1 MGKSKKKRKPVPAA
15 PRRMSGVGGQFRQ
28 DLAVRDRARM
38 ALSAGLAPGQMPLLL
53 DALDAAA
60 TPVRD
65 HLEPFALVVP
75 DLDEYRRSRRVG
87 IDLYRWTQY
96 FGVSADTLLFNR
108 ENYFGM
114 GAKDPSRGTLEEQ
127 IIVAMYC
134 AYRCTSG
141 STADRYA
148 YYASEETTALILAGS
163 ETSADVS
170 VTAADLPSPAGV
182 AYLNQGSD
190 EEGLVLMWHIAYDE
204 LLTVQLVPV
213 SGVDEFLANDGTSR
227 PGWGYRH
234 ANSRY
239 LPIPGCEA
247 FLSAPE
253 TDEPPA
259 LQPAGGFTP
268 SVNPNVPKEKRTL
281 YQGWTAE
288 QMLRVFLSFTH
299 MIRQE
304 KLVESSGIAVPASR
318 RSRARTK
325 QAMPP
330 VTFLRYRRAS
340 SGSAGPAKTG
350 ASTRNYTRRW
360 AVRGHWKRHWYPS
373 ENRHHPMWIESYI
386 AGPEGAPL
394 KTSDKVRLL

>member
-1 MGKSKKKRKPVPAA
+1 MGKSKKKRKPAAAA
-15 PRRMSGVGGQFRQ
+15 PRRVSGVGGQFRQ

-38 ALSAGLAPGQMPLLL
+38 ALAGGLKPGQMPLLL

-65 HLEPFALVVP
+65 HLEPYALVVP

-87 IDLYRWTQY
+87 SALYRWTQF

-114 GAKDPSRGTLEEQ
+114 GAADMDKGTLEERFM
-127 IIVAMYC
+127 VVMYC
-134 AYRCTSG
+134 SYRCTSG
-141 STADRYA
+141 STTDRYA
-148 YYASEETTALILAGS
+148 YYASEEMTALILAGS

-182 AYLNQGSD
+182 AYLDQGSD

-204 LLTVQLVPV
+204 LLTVQLVPA
-213 SGVDEFLANDGTSR
+213 SGVDEFLANDGTR
-227 PGWGYRH
+227 RAGWGYRH

-259 LQPAGGFTP
+259 LQLAGGFTP
-268 SVNPNVPKEKRTL
+268 PVNPDVPKEKRTL

-288 QMLRVFLSFTH
+288 QILRVFLSFTH

-304 KLVESSGIAVPASR
+304 KLVESSEIAVPAGKS
-318 RSRARTK
+318 SGARTK
-325 QAMPP
+325 GAMSP
-330 VTFLRYRRAS
+330 VTFLSYRRAS
-340 SGSAGPAKTG
+340 SGAPGPANTG

-360 AVRGHWKRHWYPS
+360 TVRGHWKRHWYPS
-373 ENRHHPMWIESYI
+373 ENRHHPIWIESYI